1 LKQTKLRKRRVT
13 RYAILYFS
21 LFVFFM
27 ALVIAPAVLGNQLTG
42 NMKPLSVAGL
52 RLQQPVNWNNNDTS
66 GLQTGTGNATNDMAT
81 ETGSSSGAASTDSS
95 SSVASGSDD
104 AAAAEAA
111 AAAAGARLVRRIMFS
126 Y

>member
-21 LFVFFM
+21 IFVLFM
-27 ALVIAPAVLGNQLTG
+27 ALVIAPAILGNQLTG
-42 NMKPLSVAGL
+42 KMKPLEFNGMI
-52 RLQQPVNWNNNDTS
+52 LQQPINWNNNDTS

-95 SSVASGSDD
+95 SSGGDSSD

>member
-42 NMKPLSVAGL
+42 NMKPLSVAGM

-95 SSVASGSDD
+95 SSSSDD

-111 AAAAGARLVRRIMFS
+111 AAAGGARLVRRIMFS